1 VELDPRAVRRL
12 ALNAQRLAGPRSP
25 ATAEGLL
32 EVARAIRCIQL
43 DAVGVVGAPTQ
54 LLVPFSRVGPYDR
67 ALLDQLT
74 FEDRTLFHY
83 FAHAASLVLTE
94 DFPIHAG
101 SMRSY
106 EDRTDTWGK
115 RIHSWIEDNPDLRD
129 QVLEQIRA
137 RGPLRSRDFP
147 NTARTDWRSSGWT
160 EGRSVN
166 RMLDFLWVE
175 GVLTVAGRAG
185 QERLWDLSERWFPEW
200 TPRERLTPEQR
211 SDRAVEHSLRAL
223 GPATARQVSQY
234 FLRAHQRGRFNDLP
248 GSLARLTAS
257 GAVLPA
263 KVAGWTGDWYL
274 HRDTLPLLD
283 AAWQPRT
290 ALLSPFDNLIADRQR
305 TSQLFGFDYT
315 IEIYVP
321 EAKRKRGY
329 YAMPIL
335 AGERIIGTVDP
346 KYDRASKTL
355 IVNRVV
361 LEPGEQF
368 TEPAKKA
375 VADLARFVG
384 AQKVSYD
391 RWLKASGAS

>member
-1 VELDPRAVRRL
+1 LELDPKAARRL
-12 ALNAQRLAGPRSP
+12 AINAQRLAGPRPP

-67 ALLDQLT
+67 ALLDRLM

-94 DFPIHAG
+94 DFPIHSG
-101 SMRSY
+101 SMRPY
-106 EDRTDTWGK
+106 QDRTDTWGK
-115 RIHSWIEDNPDLRD
+115 RIHSWIEDNRDLRD
-129 QVLEQIRA
+129 QILEQIGT

-200 TPRERLTPEQR
+200 TPRETLTPEQR
-211 SDRAVEHSLRAL
+211 SDRAVQHSLRAL
-223 GPATARQVSQY
+223 GVATARHVSQY
-234 FLRAHQRGRFNDLP
+234 FLRAHQRGRFYDLP

-257 GAVLPA
+257 GAVLPV
-263 KVAGWTGDWYL
+263 KVAGWKGDWYL
-274 HRDTLPLLD
+274 HRDSLPFLD

-290 ALLSPFDNLIADRQR
+290 VLLSPFDNLIADRPR
-305 TSQLFGFDYT
+305 TRQLFEFDYT

-335 AGERIIGTVDP
+335 AGDRIVGTVDP
-346 KYDRASKTL
+346 RLDRDSRTL
-355 IVNRVV
+355 VVNSVA
-361 LEPGEQF
+361 LEPGERF
-368 TEPAKKA
+368 TDAAGKA

-384 AQKVSYD
+384 AEKVTY
-391 RWLKASGAS
+391 R

>member
-1 VELDPRAVRRL
+1 LELDPSAVRRL
-12 ALNAQRLAGPRSP
+12 ALNAQRLAGPRLP

-67 ALLDQLT
+67 ALLDRLT

-101 SMRSY
+101 SMRPY
-106 EDRTDTWGK
+106 QDRADTWGK
-115 RIHSWIEDNPDLRD
+115 RIHSWIEDNRDLRD
-129 QVLEQIRA
+129 QALERIGA

-200 TPRERLTPEQR
+200 TPRERITPEER
-211 SDRAVEHSLRAL
+211 SDRAVQHSLRAL
-223 GPATARQVSQY
+223 GVATVRHVSQY
-234 FLRAHQRGRFNDLP
+234 FLRAHQRGRFYDLP

-257 GAVLPA
+257 GAALPA
-263 KVAGWTGDWYL
+263 KVTGWKEDWYL
-274 HRDTLPLLD
+274 HPDSLPLLD
-283 AAWQPRT
+283 ARWQPRT
-290 ALLSPFDNLIADRQR
+290 VLLSPFDNLIADRER
-305 TSQLFGFDYT
+305 TRQLFDFDYT

-335 AGERIIGTVDP
+335 AGDRIIGTVDP
-346 KYDRASKTL
+346 RLDRPSRTL
-355 IVNRVV
+355 VINQVA
-361 LEPGEQF
+361 LEPGERF
-368 TEPAKKA
+368 TDAAKKA
-375 VADLARFVG
+375 VADLATFVG
-384 AQKVSYD
+384 AEKVTYP
-391 RWLKASGAS
+391 

>member
-1 VELDPRAVRRL
+1 M
-12 ALNAQRLAGPRSP
+12 
-25 ATAEGLL
+25 
-32 EVARAIRCIQL
+32 ARAIRCIQL

-67 ALLDQLT
+67 GLLDRLS
-74 FEDRTLFHY
+74 FDDRTLFYY

-101 SMRSY
+101 SMRPY
-106 EDRTDTWGK
+106 QDRTDTWGK
-115 RIHSWIEDNPDLRD
+115 RIHSWIEDNRNLREWI
-129 QVLEQIRA
+129 LSQIGA

-185 QERLWDLSERWFPEW
+185 QERLWELSGRWFPEW
-200 TPRERLTPEQR
+200 TPREQLTPEQR
-211 SDRAVEHSLRAL
+211 SDRAVQHSLRAL
-223 GPATARQVSQY
+223 GAATARNVSQY
-234 FLRAHQRGRFNDLP
+234 FLRAHQRGRFYDLP
-248 GSLARLTAS
+248 GSLVRLVAS

-263 KVAGWTGDWYL
+263 KVAGWKGDWYL
-274 HRDTLPLLD
+274 HRDSLPLLD

-290 ALLSPFDNLIADRQR
+290 MLLSPFDNLIADRRR
-305 TSQLFGFDYT
+305 TLQLFGFDYT

-321 EAKRKRGY
+321 GAKRKRGY

-346 KYDRASKTL
+346 KFDRASGTL
-355 IVNRVV
+355 VVNRVA
-361 LEPGEQF
+361 LEPGERF
-368 TEPAKKA
+368 TEAAEKA

-384 AQKVSYD
+384 AAKVAY
-391 RWLKASGAS
+391 A